1 MIFCSKFLQL
11 PLGLVAAIFLTPWA
25 IINFLSMF
33 LVLHLFKKEVD
44 LEKKKGFWRWLKI
57 YTFYVFA
64 VITIVFLIYYIFE
77 QPLALIGVDIV
88 EIITVVVIR

>member
-1 MIFCSKFLQL
+1 LQI

-44 LEKKKGFWRWLKI
+44 LEQRKGIWRWLKI
-57 YTFYVFA
+57 YTFYIFA
-64 VITIVFLIYYIFE
+64 AITIVFLIYYIFE
-77 QPLALIGVDIV
+77 QPLALIAVDTI
-88 EIITVVVIR
+88 EIITILVIK